1 MDDDRLITI
10 DTLMNSIEQRAVQLP
25 GADPVPTCPEWDV
38 NALINHLAIVLS
50 RMRIRIETNADPDPD
65 AMPSTPPNGMTA
77 PEWLSLSYRE
87 LRTTFLNHEPEDQAW
102 NWTGENQIV
111 GWYIRR
117 LAHELAIH
125 LIDLDAASPSST
137 PPEELGIDAALAADG
152 LDELLTVFLPTRS
165 PRSTHPMEHHVLALT
180 PTESPGQPW
189 YVELNGLEISA
200 GHDERPADATIKG
213 SSVALY
219 LFGWNRPAE
228 GLTTTGDSTAIQ
240 DFSSIPR

>member
-1 MDDDRLITI
+1 MDAERLLTI
-10 DTLMNSIEQRAVQLP
+10 DTLMGSIEQRATQLT
-25 GADPVPTCPEWDV
+25 GSDPVPTCPEWDV
-38 NALINHLAIVLS
+38 NALISHLAVVLS
-50 RMRIRIETNADPDPD
+50 RMRIRIETNADPDT
-65 AMPSTPPNGMTA
+65 MPSTPPNGMTP

-87 LRTTFLNHEPEDQAW
+87 LTTTFLNHEPEDPAW

-125 LIDLDAASPSST
+125 LVDLDAASPSST

-152 LDELLTVFLPTRS
+152 LDELLTVFLPTRN
-165 PRSTHPMEHHVLALT
+165 PRSLHPMEHHVLALT
-180 PTESPGQPW
+180 PTDGPGQPW

-200 GHDERPADATIKG
+200 GHDEKPTDATIKG

-228 GLTTTGDSTAIQ
+228 GITATGNSTAIR
-240 DFSSIPR
+240 DFSGIPR